1 MSDMRDIV
9 IPRNVFLVLATLVG
23 LWLAWDSAFYRL
35 VTYSMF
41 ADYWEHS
48 GAITEW
54 LRNPFNPG
62 NPHVADASSSARYIP
77 LYYVLVLIGG
87 PLGLDAIDLM
97 AISAVINYLLIAI
110 GLWLFCS
117 IYFRNPWAPAVTL
130 VIFFSGWGVP
140 WIWSNL
146 YELRSFFM
154 TASYPSTFVFGLS
167 LISFWLTLS
176 FMRGLTGFF
185 SGMFFLL
192 LLSAL
197 GFVSHAL
204 TGVFLI
210 GASCLLAV
218 TEKDAPLSLR
228 VMVILMMCSGAL
240 LAALWPFF
248 PVWDVIL
255 ASSSEVDD
263 RTWQVF
269 NGFDAMLERAR
280 SGAWWHMFFDPAQF
294 TISLGPAL
302 LGIPLALWLL
312 LRWRYLF
319 IPLGLLMMCGP
330 LVLNVFFQVA
340 LAHRFLLYAVFF
352 MHLAIVWGI
361 LELFAR
367 WSSQRRERT
376 PTPAVTVGAGIVR
389 VIVVLAALGHV
400 ALLVGDYR
408 SAHLKYTLEL
418 IDKRRALPSGYDT
431 PRLYAELTAQIP
443 EDAVVIGNSRLTWPL
458 STFRGKAVAL
468 PENHENS
475 LLIDQFDRVDAVNLF
490 LAAATSAENRRDI
503 TDMYSVTHVLVNMRN
518 TEEAL
523 LLWLEDNATPLT
535 TVERYRMYTLN

>member
-1 MSDMRDIV
+1 MSDMRDIA

-23 LWLAWDSAFYRL
+23 AWLLWDSVVYRL
-35 VTYSMF
+35 VTYSMW
-41 ADYWEHS
+41 ADYWEHT
-48 GAITEW
+48 GALTEW
-54 LRNPFNPG
+54 LRNPLNPG
-62 NPHVADASSSARYIP
+62 NPHVADDSSSARYIP

-87 PLGLDAIDLM
+87 PLGLDAVDLM
-97 AISAVINYLLIAI
+97 AVSAVINYVLVAA

-117 IYFRNPWAPAVTL
+117 IYFRNPWAPAVAFVVFL
-130 VIFFSGWGVP
+130 SGWGVP

-185 SGMFFLL
+185 SGLFGLM

-210 GASCLLAV
+210 GGSCLLAL
-218 TEKDAPLSLR
+218 TERGPPPSLR
-228 VMVILMMCSGAL
+228 VFVIFAVCNGAL
-240 LAALWPFF
+240 LAAVWPFF

-269 NGFDAMLERAR
+269 TGFDAMLERAR
-280 SGAWWHMFFDPAQF
+280 SGAWWHMFFDPMQF
-294 TISLGPAL
+294 TVSLGPAL

-312 LRWRYLF
+312 LRWRNLF
-319 IPLGLLMMCGP
+319 IPLGLFMMTGP

-361 LELFAR
+361 LELFDR
-367 WSSQRRERT
+367 WSSERREGRKT
-376 PTPAVTVGAGIVR
+376 TAVTISVGIVR
-389 VIVVLAALGHV
+389 VVVVLAVIGHV
-400 ALLVGDYR
+400 ALLAGDYR
-408 SAHLKYTLEL
+408 GAHLKYTLEL
-418 IDKRRALPSGYDT
+418 IDKRHALPSGYDT
-431 PRLYAELTAQIP
+431 PRLYTELTAEIP

-475 LLIDQFDRVDAVNLF
+475 LLTDQFERVDAVNLF
-490 LAAATSAENRRDI
+490 LAAETSAEYRAEIASR
-503 TDMYSVTHVLVNMRN
+503 YAVTHALVNMRT
-518 TEEAL
+518 TEDAL
-523 LLWLEDNATPLT
+523 LQWLDDNATPLT
-535 TVERYRMYTLN
+535 TVERYRMYALN